1 MRAGVRLNGSVIATV
16 LAGASLL
23 MSIQT
28 AIGAGCKPGHFR
40 APYFIK
46 SMGACAFDPDTLSF
60 AGTPA
65 EQAMCLMRGMDVTR
79 NLGPTL
85 PSLPPALA
93 SRVGQSSGLPSREA
107 LSGYLSKQGS
117 GMEFRRLSVAA
128 AVARPRQR
136 SGRADGALFRH
147 PRHQRPEFTAIARF
161 RTTSTAIRGST
172 ICKALFARTN
182 GAKPMS

>member
-1 MRAGVRLNGSVIATV
+1 MRARVRLNGSVIAAV

-23 MSIQT
+23 MSVQ
-28 AIGAGCKPGHFR
+28 AAVSAGCKPGHFR

-46 SMGACAFDPDTLSF
+46 SMGACRFDPDTLSF

-93 SRVGQSSGLPSREA
+93 SRVGQSSGLPAREA
-107 LSGYLSKQGS
+107 LSAYLSKQGLEWS
-117 GMEFRRLSVAA
+117 FAASVAA
-128 AVARPRQR
+128 AVARPR
-136 SGRADGALFRH
+136 
-147 PRHQRPEFTAIARF
+147 
-161 RTTSTAIRGST
+161 
-172 ICKALFARTN
+172 
-182 GAKPMS
+182 